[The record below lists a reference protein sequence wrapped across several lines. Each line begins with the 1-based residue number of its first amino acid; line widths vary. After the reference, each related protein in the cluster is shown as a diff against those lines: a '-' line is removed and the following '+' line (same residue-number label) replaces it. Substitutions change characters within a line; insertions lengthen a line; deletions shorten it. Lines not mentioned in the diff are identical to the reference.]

1 MPFRR
6 RRVEEVEEDAAETR
20 VAPAADEE
28 IVEEHVPPPP
38 PPRIWPWLLL
48 LLLLVIGGLAAY
60 FLLAR
65 GGDKTTMPNV
75 IGLREDQAR
84 ARLAEAQLEAD
95 VDRRPSRRPRGIVF
109 AQVPGA
115 GAQLDE
121 GERVEILVSSE
132 LERVSVP
139 SVQDLPV
146 GEARKK
152 LEAAGFE
159 VRVRRVFAG
168 APKNR
173 VVEQDPRGGER
184 APRGSTVELIV
195 SKGRNLTRVPDV
207 IGLQEAEAVQA
218 LRAREFVPRVFD
230 VPSEEPRG
238 TVVAQVPRGGVL
250 GPADARVRI
259 NVSSGDPASTA
270 TERQQ
275 TEPGAAVRVPDVVG
289 LPQTSALGRFRRV
302 GLNGIVTYARSSR
315 PRGGVVRQVPAAGT
329 SVARG
334 SDVRIVVSAGP
345 SPARVAVPD
354 VIGLEQPGA
363 TQTLE
368 DAGFIVDVIRVQVED
383 PADDGMVVDQQPAG
397 GTSAPR
403 GAVVTIFVGSGG

>member
-1 MPFRR
+1 MPLRR
-6 RRVEEVEEDAAETR
+6 RRVEDDVTETR
-20 VAPAADEE
+20 VAQTADEE
-28 IVEEHVPPPP
+28 VVEEQVPPPP

-60 FLLAR
+60 FLLTR
-65 GGDKTTMPNV
+65 DEDKTTMPNV

-121 GERVEILVSSE
+121 GERVEILVSSQ
-132 LERVSVP
+132 LARIPVP
-139 SVQDLPV
+139 SVEDLSAA
-146 GEARKK
+146 EARER

-159 VRVRRVFAG
+159 VRARRVFAG
-168 APKNR
+168 APRGR
-173 VVEQDPRGGER
+173 VIEQDPRGGDR

-195 SKGRNLTRVPDV
+195 SKGRNLNRVPDV
-207 IGLQEAEAVQA
+207 IGMQEDQAVRA
-218 LRAREFVPRVFD
+218 LRAREFVPRIFD
-230 VPSEEPRG
+230 VPSEEPGG

-250 GPADARVRI
+250 GPPDARVRI
-259 NVSSGDPASTA
+259 NVSSGDPASTT
-270 TERQQ
+270 TERQ
-275 TEPGAAVRVPDVVG
+275 TEPGAAVRVPNVVG
-289 LPQTSALGRFRRV
+289 LPQTSALGRLRRV

-334 SDVRIVVSAGP
+334 SAVRIVVSAGP
-345 SPARVAVPD
+345 SPARVTVPD
-354 VIGLEQPGA
+354 VIGLEQPA
-363 TQTLE
+363 ASQTLE
-368 DAGFIVDVIRVQVED
+368 DAGFIVDVIRAPVED
-383 PADDGMVVDQQPAG
+383 PADDGIVVDQQPAG
-397 GTSAPR
+397 GTSAPS